1 MTFKSTTS
9 RSLLWACLTLCGI
22 ACSSAETDSPGG
34 ATGAGAGTGAGAS
47 PGTGG
52 QPTGTGGT
60 GTPTTGAGGSV
71 GGGTATGQGGTAPG
85 TGGTTPVAGSGG
97 EAGTVAGGAG
107 GAGGSGGTGAV
118 TGDVWIA
125 PDGDDFGNGSEATPF
140 RSLAKAVQVAK
151 AGTTIWVK
159 AGTYPTAVTVA
170 INTSGTEGNLIKVFA
185 VPGARP
191 VFDYATQAR
200 NNDNNR
206 GIVLQGSYWH
216 FKGLEIK
223 NAADNGILVR
233 GGHNTIEDVIFHHN
247 GDTGLQ
253 ITVSEGAETNP
264 ALGAY
269 NLILNCDSYENLD
282 AATDGENADGFAAK
296 ERVGPGNIF
305 RGCRAWNNADDGYDF
320 FAADDVVT
328 LENCWAFLNGKAPS
342 GSNPQGD
349 GNGFKL
355 GGEPDGPG
363 QGHAPHVA
371 KNCSAFDNKACGFT
385 RNNNEENP
393 VLSQCHVGNNGDD
406 YCDGASCSGS
416 TNVSTSGSAAK
427 SIARN
432 ADGSL
437 PALD

>member
-1 MTFKSTTS
+1 
-9 RSLLWACLTLCGI
+9 LTLCGV
-22 ACSSAETDSPGG
+22 ACSSAESETPGG
-34 ATGAGAGTGAGAS
+34 ATGSGATTGAGAGAGTGSGGQATSSGGSGQTTTGAGS
-47 PGTGG
+47 TTGGTGG
-52 QPTGTGGT
+52 AGEGGTSPATGGTTVVAGSGGTAEGGAAGTGGSTAGTGGT
-60 GTPTTGAGGSV
+60 GTTN
-71 GGGTATGQGGTAPG
+71 
-85 TGGTTPVAGSGG
+85 G
-97 EAGTVAGGAG
+97 E
-107 GAGGSGGTGAV
+107 
-118 TGDVWIA
+118 VWIA
-125 PDGDDFGNGSEATPF
+125 PDGDDFASGTEATPF
-140 RSLAKAVQVAK
+140 RSLAKAIQVAK
-151 AGTTIWVK
+151 AGNTIWVK
-159 AGTYPTAVTVA
+159 PGTYPTAVTVA
-170 INTSGTEGNLIKVFA
+170 INTSGTEENPFKVFA

-216 FKGLEIK
+216 FKGFEIK

-282 AATDGENADGFAAK
+282 SATGGENADGFAAK
-296 ERVGPGNIF
+296 ERIGAGNVF

-328 LENCWAFLNGKAPS
+328 LENCWAFSNGKAPS
-342 GSNPQGD
+342 GSNPKGD

-355 GGEPDGPG
+355 GGEPNGPG
-363 QGHAPHVA
+363 QGDAPHVA

-393 VLSQCHVGNNGDD
+393 VLSQCHVGNNGGDD
-406 YCDGASCSGS
+406 FCDGASCSGT
-416 TNVSTSGSAAK
+416 TNISTSGSAAK